1 MACQSNYK
9 PGLVWYLN
17 VADGVPKQ

>member
-1 MACQSNYK
+1 MVCQSNYK

-17 VADGVPKQ
+17 VADGVPKR

>member
-1 MACQSNYK
+1 MVCQSNYK